1 MEHHGVITARTLA
14 KPPASDRLSVGREIL
29 LRHFVRI
36 LIGTVFTAAIVLVS
50 FLLVGPKSKETWAT
64 LTAVLAVI
72 AAVISAWPS
81 LRVLEIQE
89 DATRPCPMP
98 YFDITSRYGLLL
110 LRVKN
115 IGAGVAYDVTLT
127 WNNHPQNEEGDD
139 VTALDSISVL
149 MPHDSVSV
157 LVGRTHELVRKYPTM
172 RYEGTL
178 EFKDVTGKHR
188 TQKFVVSADEHRKR
202 LTFDDEMPKTLHDLQ
217 KLPEKLTDIC
227 KAIQERG

>member
-1 MEHHGVITARTLA
+1 MRV
-14 KPPASDRLSVGREIL
+14 
-29 LRHFVRI
+29 FVRI
-36 LIGTVFTAAIVLVS
+36 LLGTVLTAAIGLVS
-50 FLLVGPKSKETWAT
+50 FLLLGPKSKETWAT

-98 YFDITSRYGLLL
+98 YFDITSRYGLLI

-115 IGAGVAYDVTLT
+115 IGAGVAYDVMLN
-127 WNNHPQNEEGDD
+127 WDNHPQNGEGED

-149 MPHDSVSV
+149 MPHDSVSILMGGAHDV
-157 LVGRTHELVRKYPTM
+157 LEKYPTM
-172 RYEGTL
+172 RFEGKL
-178 EFKDVTGKHR
+178 EFKDVTGKHM
-188 TQKFVVSADEHRKR
+188 TQRFVCSADEHRKR

-217 KLPEKLTDIC
+217 KLPEKLMDIC

>member
-1 MEHHGVITARTLA
+1 MKL
-14 KPPASDRLSVGREIL
+14 
-29 LRHFVRI
+29 FVRV
-36 LIGTVFTAAIVLVS
+36 LLGTVFTAAIVLVS

-89 DATRPCPMP
+89 DATRRCPMP
-98 YFDITSRYGLLL
+98 YFDIASRYGLLL

-115 IGAGVAYDVTLT
+115 IGAGVAYDVTLN
-127 WNNHPQNEEGDD
+127 WNKHPQNEEGED

-157 LVGRTHELVRKYPTM
+157 LVGRPHELVQKYPTL
-172 RYEGTL
+172 RFEGTL
-178 EFKDVTGKHR
+178 EFKDATGKRR
-188 TQKFVVSADEHRKR
+188 TQRFVCSADEHRKR

-217 KLPEKLTDIC
+217 EIPEKLTEIC
-227 KAIQERG
+227 KAIHERG

>member
-1 MEHHGVITARTLA
+1 M
-14 KPPASDRLSVGREIL
+14 RL
-29 LRHFVRI
+29 FVRI
-36 LIGTVFTAAIVLVS
+36 LLGTVFTAAIVLVS

-98 YFDITSRYGLLL
+98 YFDVTSRYGFLQ
-110 LRVKN
+110 LRLKN
-115 IGAGVAYDVTLT
+115 IGAGVAYDVILT
-127 WNNHPQNEEGDD
+127 WDKHPQNAEGED
-139 VTALDSISVL
+139 VTALDSVSVL

-157 LVGRTHELVRKYPTM
+157 LVGTALEIVQKYPIL
-172 RYEGTL
+172 RFEGTL
-178 EFKDVTGKHR
+178 EFKDATGKRR
-188 TQKFVVSADEHRKR
+188 TQRFVCSADEHRKR
-202 LTFDDEMPKTLHDLQ
+202 LTFDDEMPKTLHELQ
-217 KLPEKLTDIC
+217 RLPEKLTDIC